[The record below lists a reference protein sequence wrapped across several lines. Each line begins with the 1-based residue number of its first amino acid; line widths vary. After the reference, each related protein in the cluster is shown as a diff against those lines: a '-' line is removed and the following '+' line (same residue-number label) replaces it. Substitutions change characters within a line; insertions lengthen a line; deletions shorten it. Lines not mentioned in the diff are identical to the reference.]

1 MCYNGCVMVISVI
14 IKYYAILSLISFF
27 SASKNPVTKSK
38 KRTRKKIQVSPVK
51 NNLSPYKNKCLGNPA
66 KNMVV
71 SVGSPQKLI
80 DNFLKQ
86 EKAISDNPQVTL

>member
-1 MCYNGCVMVISVI
+1 MNISP
-14 IKYYAILSLISFF
+14 F
-27 SASKNPVTKSK
+27 
-38 KRTRKKIQVSPVK
+38 K
-51 NNLSPYKNKCLGNPA
+51 NNRLGNPA

-86 EKAISDNPQVTL
+86 EKAVSDNPQVTL